1 MQTQTLAAMAA
12 ALVLS
17 IVSIPARA
25 DDMAQNLGPVG
36 PYDPILTSVGNKR
49 VIAFYEPKNGHCDF
63 RAVVWS
69 LADENA
75 DSVTRFQA
83 DLYPQQQVRIE
94 ATPDKSLSLQCG
106 DNADQL
112 SIVDTNR
119 IIASSA
125 ARF

>member
-17 IVSIPARA
+17 TVSVPAHA

-69 LADENA
+69 VTDENA

-83 DLYPQQQVRIE
+83 DLYPQQMVRVD
-94 ATPDKSLSLQCG
+94 TDSDKSLSLQCG
-106 DNADQL
+106 DNAEQL
-112 SIVDTNR
+112 SIVDTSR
-119 IIASSA
+119 IIAASA
-125 ARF
+125 AQ

>member
-17 IVSIPARA
+17 TVSVPASA

-49 VIAFYEPKNGHCDF
+49 VIAFYEPKNGRCDF

-69 LADENA
+69 VTDEN

-83 DLYPQQQVRIE
+83 DLYPQQMVRID
-94 ATPDKSLSLQCG
+94 ATADKSLSLQCG
-106 DNADQL
+106 DHADQL
-112 SIVDTNR
+112 SIVDTSR
-119 IIASSA
+119 IIAASVA
-125 ARF
+125 Q

>member
-1 MQTQTLAAMAA
+1 MQTQALAAMAA
-12 ALVLS
+12 ALMLS
-17 IVSIPARA
+17 TISVPARA

-69 LADENA
+69 VTDENA

-83 DLYPQQQVRIE
+83 DLYPQQMVRVD
-94 ATPDKSLSLQCG
+94 TDSDKSLSLQCG
-106 DNADQL
+106 DNAEQL
-112 SIVDTNR
+112 SIVDMSR
-119 IIASSA
+119 IIAASA
-125 ARF
+125 AQ

>member
-1 MQTQTLAAMAA
+1 MQAQALAAMAA
-12 ALVLS
+12 ALMLS
-17 IVSIPARA
+17 TISVPGRA

-49 VIAFYEPKNGHCDF
+49 VIAFYEPKNGRCDF

-69 LADENA
+69 PADENA
-75 DSVTRFQA
+75 DSVTRFRA
-83 DLYPQQQVRIE
+83 ELYPQQQVRID
-94 ATPDKSLSLQCG
+94 ATSDKSLSLQCG

-112 SIVDTNR
+112 SIVDTSR
-119 IIASSA
+119 VIASSA